1 MPQGDV
7 AVRTWIRDKKRF
19 ADLFNGTVFLG
30 KQVVFPE
37 ELTIADSESDILLAD
52 KDGKVKTVQRYR
64 DVIMTWRGQTK
75 LLVLACENQSFVH
88 YGMPIR
94 MMLYDSLSYAEQMR
108 KLWESRKPAG
118 NTDAGERKV
127 TEREEYMSKFRKT
140 DRLCP
145 VISLVL
151 YYDLKRWDASID
163 LYGMFPEEIQKEYGE
178 VLQKYI
184 SNYRINLIDLG
195 KVQHLERFH
204 SDLQYIFGMLQYR
217 DNKRRLQQY
226 VWEHKDYFSHL
237 DLDTFLAVQEFTHS
251 KTLFQKVIPEGEG
264 KEQSIDMCKALEDIY
279 KDGMEAG
286 IEAGIE
292 AGMEAGRE
300 EGMELGI
307 ERGRIQEI
315 IECFQEFQKT
325 KEEVLDR
332 VMMKFSLSRGK
343 AEEYVN
349 LYWK

>member
-19 ADLFNGTVFLG
+19 ADLFNGT
-30 KQVVFPE
+30 
-37 ELTIADSESDILLAD
+37 
-52 KDGKVKTVQRYR
+52 
-64 DVIMTWRGQTK
+64 
-75 LLVLACENQSFVH
+75 
-88 YGMPIR
+88 
-94 MMLYDSLSYAEQMR
+94 
-108 KLWESRKPAG
+108 
-118 NTDAGERKV
+118 
-127 TEREEYMSKFRKT
+127 
-140 DRLCP
+140 
-145 VISLVL
+145 
-151 YYDLKRWDASID
+151 
-163 LYGMFPEEIQKEYGE
+163 
-178 VLQKYI
+178 
-184 SNYRINLIDLG
+184 YRINLIDLG
-195 KVQHLERFH
+195 KVRHLERFH
-204 SDLQYIFGMLQYR
+204 SDLQYIFGR

-279 KDGMEAG
+279 KDGME
-286 IEAGIE
+286 
-292 AGMEAGRE
+292 
-300 EGMELGI
+300 LGI